1 MATNVTERDEA
12 TLAEA
17 IGLTEELGGAIA
29 AIAEAELAAGRIEA
43 ARTILEGLV
52 VTNPRDAR
60 GWILLARTHR
70 SLGQLLAA
78 RFCAEVAG
86 ILAPGTPAAQLARAE
101 GLLPFPEDR
110 AMGVE
115 LLEALA
121 AGEGAIAERAAALR
135 EAAGGGL
142 PQRGANQPRPGLMPT
157 LARVSGS

>member
-1 MATNVTERDEA
+1 METSPSERGEA

-29 AIAEAELAAGRIEA
+29 GIAEEELAAGRIDA

-70 SLGQLLAA
+70 SLGQPLAA

-86 ILAPGTPAAQLARAE
+86 ILAPGEPEAQLARAE
-101 GLLPFPEDR
+101 GLLPFAEDR
-110 AMGVE
+110 SKGLL
-115 LLEALA
+115 LLEQLA
-121 AGEGAIAERAAALR
+121 GGEGMVAERAAALR
-135 EAAGGGL
+135 TAAG
-142 PQRGANQPRPGLMPT
+142 A
-157 LARVSGS
+157 